1 VNPASTP
8 TSQRLPR
15 IVATAISASTVGALP
30 ALLIGGLAVLV
41 RVDLGFDEFQLG
53 LAIAVFFAASI
64 LFSVPA
70 GFISE
75 RVGPQRALLAG
86 VTITTV
92 ALVGIALLA
101 GSWFELVVWLF
112 VAGIGST
119 IGQIGTNHLL
129 ATAVRPERQ
138 GLAYGVKQ
146 SSVPLAGLLAGLA
159 LPIIGL
165 TVGWRWAFL
174 LAAGGAIVVFW
185 LAGRPL
191 PFSRP
196 RDRGFR
202 EGDAPI
208 PALLVIAVAAGLGAA
223 AGNALASFTVES
235 AVTHGFEASAAGLL
249 LTVGSL
255 CGVAMRIFSGWI
267 GDRLGRGSL
276 KVVMVLQV
284 VGAIGYLALALAG
297 TNAALTVVATMLAFG
312 GGWGYQGL
320 VLLAISRS
328 NPTSP
333 ATAMAIVRLGP
344 STGAMLGPL
353 LAGALIT
360 QAGYEVT
367 WLTTAVLATL
377 AFVLM
382 FTGRELLLRH
392 VRASR
397 QAPEGTEAAS
407 RAAG

>member
-1 VNPASTP
+1 MSP
-8 TSQRLPR
+8 TRGLAR
-15 IVATAISASTVGALP
+15 IAATAISASTVGALP

-41 RVDLGFDEFQLG
+41 RADLGFDEFQLG
-53 LAIAVFFAASI
+53 LAISAFFAASI

-70 GFISE
+70 GMVSE
-75 RVGPQRALLAG
+75 RVGPTRALLAG
-86 VTITTV
+86 ATITAV
-92 ALVGIALLA
+92 AMVGIAVA
-101 GSWFELVVWLF
+101 ANSWPELVAWLF
-112 VAGIGST
+112 VAGTGGT

-129 ATAVRPERQ
+129 ATRVRADRQ

-146 SSVPLAGLLAGLA
+146 SSIPLAGILAGLA

-165 TVGWRWAFL
+165 TIGWRWAFV

-185 LAGRPL
+185 LAGRPQ

-196 RDRGFR
+196 RDRAFR

-235 AVTHGFEASAAGLL
+235 AVANGFGASAAGLL
-249 LTVGSL
+249 LTFGSL
-255 CGVAMRIFSGWI
+255 CGVTMRIFSGWV

-276 KVVMVLQV
+276 KVVLVLQV
-284 VGAIGYLALALAG
+284 VGVVGYLALALAG
-297 TNAALTVVATMLAFG
+297 SNMIMTTVATVLAFG

-344 STGAMLGPL
+344 STGAMLGPVA
-353 LAGALIT
+353 AGALVT
-360 QAGYEVT
+360 QGGYEVT
-367 WLTTAVLATL
+367 WFAMSLLATL
-377 AFVLM
+377 AVILM
-382 FTGRELLLRH
+382 FTGRMLLLRH
-392 VRASR
+392 IHATRTPRPGSEVASGV
-397 QAPEGTEAAS
+397 PG
-407 RAAG
+407 